1 MAEEL
6 TTDMHFEF
14 LEDMGTDRL
23 SYFVFAARGAM
34 NRGLSKAEAL
44 KRYGLSEAVYDAE
57 IDRVLS
63 TDDWWGKGVAPEK
76 KETIFDFNP
85 TEEEIIDLCG
95 YLVDKKE
102 FIEEDNQ
109 NTHYATIYRLLML
122 RGEKDKALSY
132 FDKIPDTLGK
142 WFSLANHCT

>member
-6 TTDMHFEF
+6 TTEMHFEF

-34 NRGLSKAEAL
+34 NRGLSKVEAL

-57 IDRVLS
+57 IDRVMS
-63 TDDWWGKGVAPEK
+63 TDDWWGGETASEK

-85 TEEEIIDLCG
+85 TDFELLRFGGRDALDWAVARGIYDVDDNRYYHLGLLFSGRGDKERASYYFSKIEDEKILHT
-95 YLVDKKE
+95 LVQD
-102 FIEEDNQ
+102 F
-109 NTHYATIYRLLML
+109 
-122 RGEKDKALSY
+122 
-132 FDKIPDTLGK
+132 
-142 WFSLANHCT
+142 